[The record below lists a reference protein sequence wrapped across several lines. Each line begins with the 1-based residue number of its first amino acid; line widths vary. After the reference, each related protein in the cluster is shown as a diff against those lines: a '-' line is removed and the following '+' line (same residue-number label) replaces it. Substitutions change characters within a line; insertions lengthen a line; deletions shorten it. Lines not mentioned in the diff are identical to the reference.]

1 MSVLLCPATSSLD
14 YKDLYQL
21 LLSQQ
26 NRLDR
31 DCEQIVSISL
41 EIDPIDPLVVLQ
53 NISRPEQLSCYFE
66 NRGRREAIAT
76 VGAVSQIQIEGPRRF
91 YQAQRFINSCFTNM
105 ITMGDLNHSFAG
117 PRFFCNFG
125 FFDRK
130 SQADYPFPS
139 ATIFLPRWQVACR
152 DEKCVLVANIVI
164 NTELNLER
172 LCDQLQTK
180 LKAICALKSSATIQT
195 NRHKIFNQ
203 HLSSSDSFKRAVL
216 SCLELI
222 HSHHLSKVVLA
233 QALDISSHTP
243 FNLFQSLD
251 KLRKLYPHCYV
262 FSTSNGK
269 GQNFIGASPERL
281 ISIHNTQLMTD
292 ALAGSAPRGKIAAED
307 AELAHCLLNSE
318 KERREHRV
326 VIDFITQRLQ
336 RLGLSP
342 QTLPL
347 RLRQLSNIQHLWT
360 PIQAKVPAD
369 VHPLEIV
376 AELHPTPAVA
386 GAAREIACEEI
397 RRYETFERGLYA
409 APLGWVDHQG
419 NSEFIVRIRSAL
431 IDGDRARLYAGVGI
445 VAGSNPDQE
454 LAEIQLKLQA
464 LLKALA

>member
-1 MSVLLCPATSSLD
+1 MSVLLCPANSSLD

-26 NRLDR
+26 NRLDK
-31 DCEQIVSISL
+31 DCTQIVSISL
-41 EIDPIDPLVVLQ
+41 EIAPVDPLLV
-53 NISRPEQLSCYFE
+53 IGSIGGPEQLSCYFE

-76 VGAVSQIQIEGPRRF
+76 IDAVSQLQIEGPRRF
-91 YQAQRFINSCFTNM
+91 CQAQKFIDSCLTNIM
-105 ITMGDLNHSFAG
+105 TMGDINHPFAG
-117 PRFFCNFG
+117 PHFFCNFG
-125 FFDRK
+125 FFDSK
-130 SQADYPFPS
+130 AQANYPFPP
-139 ATIFLPRWQVACR
+139 ATVFLPQWQVACQDR
-152 DEKCVLVANIVI
+152 KCVVVANTVI
-164 NTELNLER
+164 HTELNLEI
-172 LCDQLQTK
+172 LCDQLQAKIKT
-180 LKAICALKSSATIQT
+180 ICSLKSNASART
-195 NRHKIFNQ
+195 NEREIVNQ
-203 HLSSSDSFKRAVL
+203 HLSSSDSFRQAVL
-216 SCLELI
+216 SCLKLI
-222 HSHHLSKVVLA
+222 HSDHLSKVVLA
-233 QALDISSHTP
+233 QALDISSHAP

-251 KLRKLYPHCYV
+251 NLRRLYPDCYV

-281 ISIHNTQLMTD
+281 ISVHNQQLMTD
-292 ALAGSAPRGKIAAED
+292 ALAGSAPRGRIAAED
-307 AELAHCLLNSE
+307 ADLAQRLLNSE

-326 VIDFITQRLQ
+326 VIDFITHRLE
-336 RLGLSP
+336 RLGLLP
-342 QTLPL
+342 HILPL

-360 PIQAKVPAD
+360 PIQAKVPAN

-386 GAAREIACEEI
+386 GAARERACDEI

-445 VAGSNPDQE
+445 VAGSDPEQE